1 MDLSHLFQIIHNHRP
16 TLQSARGEYAV
27 LVPLIQRGE
36 SLHLLYEVRSAT
48 LQHQPGEV
56 CFPGGTMESGES
68 PVQCAL
74 RETEEE
80 LGLPSSAIE
89 VIGPLDFLLRGSSI
103 VYPVLAVI
111 RAALPGDLS
120 LNPDE
125 VADVFT
131 VPMTW
136 LRDHPPILY
145 RYTHRPHPVDFPYDA
160 VQVSPDYPWAP
171 IVTEVPVYSGLSHPL
186 WGMTA
191 RITHH
196 LIRQINEAM

>member
-1 MDLSHLFQIIHNHRP
+1 MDLSYLSQIIQNHRP

-27 LVPLIQRGE
+27 LVPLIQREGD
-36 SLHLLYEVRSAT
+36 LHLLYEVRAST
-48 LQHQPGEV
+48 LQHQPSEV
-56 CFPGGTMESGES
+56 CFPGGAMESGES

-80 LGLPSSAIE
+80 LGLSTSDIE

-111 RAALPGDLS
+111 HAPLPEALH

-131 VPMTW
+131 VPLTW
-136 LRDHPPILY
+136 LCDNPPVVY
-145 RYTHRPHPVDFPYDA
+145 RYSHRPHPEDFPYAA
-160 VQVSPDYPWAP
+160 VQVSPDYPWSP
-171 IVTEVPVYSGLSHPL
+171 IVTEVPVYSGLPHPL

-196 LIRQINEAM
+196 LMEQIAAER